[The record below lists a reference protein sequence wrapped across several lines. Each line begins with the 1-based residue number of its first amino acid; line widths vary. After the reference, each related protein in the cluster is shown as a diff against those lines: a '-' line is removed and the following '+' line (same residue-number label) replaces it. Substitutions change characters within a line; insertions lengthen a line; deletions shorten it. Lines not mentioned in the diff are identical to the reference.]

1 MEAFQIDDLLGKINK
16 EDDFLVKM
24 EEEKEEE
31 GEEDRLA
38 FLELKAN
45 SKPTTRRTRQFL
57 VDEDEEFN
65 EKEKQEEQ

>member
-1 MEAFQIDDLLGKINK
+1 
-16 EDDFLVKM
+16 M

-65 EKEKQEEQ
+65 EKEKQEE